1 MTQPNS
7 GEIDS
12 DSDGFWPQL
21 FELPTA
27 AFRSVFDGEDNGL
40 SWLAS
45 KLHIGTLL
53 GWNSGRNREF
63 QPGHVCESVRVA
75 GQTRSASSPPPPSFY
90 LYNRPPFFRA

>member
-7 GEIDS
+7 GEIDN
-12 DSDGFWPQL
+12 DGDGFWLQL

-27 AFRSVFDGEDNGL
+27 AFWSVFDGEDDEL

-53 GWNSGRNREF
+53 GRNGGRNREF
-63 QPGHVCESVRVA
+63 QPGHVRESVRVA
-75 GQTRSASSPPPPSFY
+75 GQTSSASSLPPPRLSIYRIGP
-90 LYNRPPFFRA
+90 LFF

>member
-7 GEIDS
+7 GEIDN
-12 DSDGFWPQL
+12 DDDGFWLQL

-27 AFRSVFDGEDNGL
+27 AFRSVFDGEDDEL

-53 GWNSGRNREF
+53 GRNGGRNREF
-63 QPGHVCESVRVA
+63 QPGHVRESI
-75 GQTRSASSPPPPSFY
+75 
-90 LYNRPPFFRA
+90 RAPY